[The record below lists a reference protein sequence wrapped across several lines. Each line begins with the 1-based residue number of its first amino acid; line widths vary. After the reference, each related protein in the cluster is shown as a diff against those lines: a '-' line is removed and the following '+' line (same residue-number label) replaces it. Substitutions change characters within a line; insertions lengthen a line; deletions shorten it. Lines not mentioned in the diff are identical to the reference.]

1 MKLRARAE
9 AIRQAKEYLVKKPV
23 YLDTETTGTG
33 PNAEVV
39 EIGITDHD
47 GSVLVDTLVKARGK
61 IEPGAQR
68 VHKITA
74 EMLAEAPSW
83 QDVWPQVEA
92 ALQGRYVG
100 VYNLDFDVRMMQ
112 QSHTR
117 SWMQWRQPDANFFC
131 VMKLYAKFYGQWNA
145 RRGSYKWQS
154 LDQAGKQCQLTLP
167 NAHRAVDDT
176 LLTRAVLHFMAN
188 SKTID

>member
-9 AIRQAKEYLVKKPV
+9 AIRQAKGYLAKKPV

-39 EIGITDHD
+39 EIGIVDHD

-74 EMLAEAPSW
+74 EMLADAPSW

-117 SWMQWRQPDANFFC
+117 SWMQWRQPEVNFFC
-131 VMKLYAKFYGQWNA
+131 VMKMYAKFYGQWNPK
-145 RRGSYKWQS
+145 RGSYKWQS
-154 LDQAGKQCQLTLP
+154 LDQAGQQCQLKLP

-176 LLTRAVLHFMAN
+176 LLTRAVLHFVAN
-188 SKTID
+188 STTID